1 MDREKVALKDTER
14 MAKDVQEE
22 AKECA
27 QSKGQGRKELEGRRS
42 DHNCQLQKYQMIT
55 VATIVLFYY

>member
-27 QSKGQGRKELEGRRS
+27 QSKGQGRKELEGRS